1 MRASNSQEYAQFFDQ
16 GQDKEYTCVVI
27 LAENAGIAQL
37 DRAFGFEPKGR
48 GFESLCSHQNT
59 ISLSGGRFL
68 FCYTI
73 RNMSM
78 LLLAGIVLTGF
89 PLLLIVGFAGYIFLG
104 FINDDKDA
112 RAIFN
117 VAMIIMGIGIA
128 LILAYFL
135 TKVIIV
141 TP

>member
-1 MRASNSQEYAQFFDQ
+1 
-16 GQDKEYTCVVI
+16 
-27 LAENAGIAQL
+27 
-37 DRAFGFEPKGR
+37 
-48 GFESLCSHQNT
+48 
-59 ISLSGGRFL
+59 
-68 FCYTI
+68 
-73 RNMSM
+73 MSM